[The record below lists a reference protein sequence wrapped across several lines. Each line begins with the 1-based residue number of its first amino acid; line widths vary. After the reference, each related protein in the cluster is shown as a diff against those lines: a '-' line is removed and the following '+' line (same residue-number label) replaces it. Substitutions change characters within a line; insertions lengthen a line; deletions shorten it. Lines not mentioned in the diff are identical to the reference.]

1 MKDDITELKPRSIN
15 IFLLDGDPSG
25 IRVAQISM
33 STIQAIAFRRNQLRR
48 VRETF
53 PEVEQPGVY
62 ILIGEDENQQDRQLA
77 YIGESEGVGARL
89 SYHNSN
95 DAGRDAKGF
104 WTDTVVLISKDENL
118 TKSHA
123 RYIES
128 ALIRS
133 IGVSVRWSIPN
144 SKRPS
149 DDAGKLP
156 PQDRV
161 DMDEFVDQT
170 KTLVGALGWDLFREM
185 KGRPA
190 DSSGQGE
197 NASRLDTDIP
207 TMFAFVGEG
216 YAAKMKVDSSGEFVV
231 TEGSK
236 ARARTTP
243 SVPRGTI
250 ALRDTLIEKGV
261 LRRDGDF
268 LVFTSSYSFPS
279 PSTAASVV
287 IGASANGRILWKL
300 PGGHTYADWEKGQD
314 DSQNNVS

>member
-1 MKDDITELKPRSIN
+1 MKPRSIN

-53 PEVEQPGVY
+53 PEIERPGVY
-62 ILIGEDENQQDRQLA
+62 ILIGAEEDHQDRQLA

-95 DAGRDAKGF
+95 EAGRDAKGF

-123 RYIES
+123 RYVES
-128 ALIRS
+128 SLIRNVGGS
-133 IGVSVRWSIPN
+133 IRWSIPN
-144 SKRPS
+144 AKRPS

-156 PQDRV
+156 LQDRV

-185 KGRPA
+185 KGRAQDAAIPA
-190 DSSGQGE
+190 SDVSQPA
-197 NASRLDTDIP
+197 NAEP
-207 TMFAFVGEG
+207 AVFAFIGEG
-216 YAAKMKVDSSGEFVV
+216 YAAKMAVGSSGEFVV

-236 ARARTTP
+236 ARGRTTP
-243 SVPRGTI
+243 TVPKGTV
-250 ALRDTLIEKGV
+250 ALRETLLEKGV

-268 LVFTSSYSFPS
+268 LVFTSSCSFSS
-279 PSTAASVV
+279 PSAAASAV

-300 PGGHTYADWEKGQD
+300 PDGATYGEWEAGQEGP
-314 DSQNNVS
+314 QKPTI

>member
-1 MKDDITELKPRSIN
+1 MKPRSIN

-53 PEVEQPGVY
+53 PEIERPGVY
-62 ILIGEDENQQDRQLA
+62 ILIGSDENHQDRQLA

-95 DAGRDAKGF
+95 ESGRDAKGF

-123 RYIES
+123 RYVES
-128 ALIRS
+128 SLIRNIGGS
-133 IGVSVRWSIPN
+133 IRWSMPN

-156 PQDRV
+156 LQDRV

-185 KGRPA
+185 KGRPPEIP
-190 DSSGQGE
+190 GQTANVSE
-197 NASRLDTDIP
+197 PATDRP
-207 TMFAFVGEG
+207 AMFTFIGEG
-216 YAAKMKVDSSGEFVV
+216 YAAKMMVGSSGEFVV

-236 ARARTTP
+236 ARARTTRT
-243 SVPRGTI
+243 VPRGTL
-250 ALRDTLIEKGV
+250 ALRETLLERGV

-268 LVFTSSYSFPS
+268 LVFTSSYSFSS
-279 PSTAASVV
+279 PSSAASAV

-300 PGGHTYADWEKGQD
+300 PDGHTYSEWEAGQEGP
-314 DSQNNVS
+314 QQTAT